1 MTQRSTVTSKEYGA
15 GSQLAVVLSPVM
27 PVWDEGRFFEP
38 MIAPLVKA
46 GYRVLV
52 FDTLSLLGEAEESL
66 PAFARRWQQELQ
78 ALGPI
83 DLLAGSAL
91 GGAVVQSLLG
101 LPIGSS
107 IGRVLLLSSPALA
120 DGILD
125 GRLGRMADLALLGDL
140 ERALQLLDEWVQP
153 ASRILPSGPIEI
165 DAASADWQARRLY
178 LGFRLL
184 NGLDVRQASQDF
196 GGTLLTVYGEQ
207 SQLVRGINVHT
218 NAQARHYRLSIPGG
232 GMRPLLD
239 APALV
244 LRTVREH
251 LGIDLEVAA

>member
-1 MTQRSTVTSKEYGA
+1 MMQRSNAVSRQWGE
-15 GSQLAVVLSPVM
+15 GSQLAVVMSPVM
-27 PVWDEGRFFEP
+27 PLWDEGRFFEP

-52 FDTLSLLGEAEESL
+52 FDTLSLLGDADESL
-66 PAFARRWQQELQ
+66 QAFAQRWQRELST
-78 ALGPI
+78 LGQI

-91 GGAVVQSLLG
+91 GGALVQALLG
-101 LPIGSS
+101 LPIGAS
-107 IGRVLLLSSPALA
+107 IGKVLLLSSPALA
-120 DGILD
+120 DGVLD

-153 ASRILPSGPIEI
+153 ATRIQPSGPIEV
-165 DAASADWQARRLY
+165 DPASAGLQARRLHQ
-178 LGFRLL
+178 GFRLL
-184 NGLDVRQASQDF
+184 NRIDVRHASQGF
-196 GGTLLTVYGEQ
+196 GGALLTVYGEK

-218 NAQARHYRLSIPGG
+218 NEQARHYRLSIPDG